1 MPNLLRNQSVIFFAI
16 VYEISKSVI
25 PLSNSVIINLV
36 IGFEFLLIEEK
47 WLETVLITKSFKF
60 QSQKM
65 PCLPKLLRL
74 KLQDHDLGK
83 NWGLTKAFYSKYPY
97 FRHSLLEHLK
107 FQHTLMRYLF
117 PHPLKSPMEILFS
130 TLLDGMS
137 HVPSLY

>member
-60 QSQKM
+60 
-65 PCLPKLLRL
+65 
-74 KLQDHDLGK
+74 
-83 NWGLTKAFYSKYPY
+83 
-97 FRHSLLEHLK
+97 
-107 FQHTLMRYLF
+107 
-117 PHPLKSPMEILFS
+117 
-130 TLLDGMS
+130 
-137 HVPSLY
+137 